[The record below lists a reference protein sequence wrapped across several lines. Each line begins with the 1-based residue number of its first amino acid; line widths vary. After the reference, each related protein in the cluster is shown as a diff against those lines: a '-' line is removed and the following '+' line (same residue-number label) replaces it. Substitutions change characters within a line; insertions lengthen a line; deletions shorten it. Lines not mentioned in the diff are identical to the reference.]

1 MSFAATWMEPEI
13 IILSDIS
20 QRQILYDITY
30 TWNLKVSANEFIY
43 KIETDSQ
50 TKNKLKVSKGERG
63 RRDKLGV
70 WD

>member
-13 IILSDIS
+13 IILSDVS

-50 TKNKLKVSKGERG
+50 TENKLKVSKGERG